1 MVINKTLNSNAIKI
15 IAIIVMTID
24 HIAWMLFP
32 GYPNEIVPL
41 ILHIIGRL
49 TSPIMCYFIVEGY
62 HYTKQKGN
70 IPC

>member
-1 MVINKTLNSNAIKI
+1 
-15 IAIIVMTID
+15 MTID

-41 ILHIIGRL
+41 ILHIVGRL
-49 TSPIMCYFIVEGY
+49 TSPIMYYFIAEGY